1 MRINTFILAVLFCHL
16 LSCGSKSPVTPEYC
30 AITVNSLEINA
41 KICATYKDRMECFIK
56 GNPVKDR
63 AGILL
68 IYPEPRNPFI
78 CNIGNIS
85 EIAAICINRENTI
98 TDVFIIPPA
107 SETEYSSQTP
117 CRYILFAPIDW
128 NGSAKPQKGGS
139 GGIPDN
145 VSAIAAEP
153 ETNAIMAGGKNL
165 HVEIADDEYLQ
176 RRGLM
181 YRKSM
186 PADFGMLFIYAEED
200 MPGFWMKNTHIPL
213 SIAYI
218 KSDLTIAEIHDR
230 RPFDL
235 EGIPPK
241 VLVKYVLEV
250 NQGWFKRNNVKA
262 GDKITLP

>member
-1 MRINTFILAVLFCHL
+1 
-16 LSCGSKSPVTPEYC
+16 
-30 AITVNSLEINA
+30 
-41 KICATYKDRMECFIK
+41 MECFIK
-56 GNPVKDR
+56 GNPVKDHT
-63 AGILL
+63 GILL

-85 EIAAICINRENTI
+85 EIAAICINEKNTI
-98 TDVFIIPPA
+98 TDVFVIPPA
-107 SETEYSSQTP
+107 SETEYSSPIP
-117 CRYILFAPIDW
+117 CKYILFASTDW
-128 NGSAKPQKGGS
+128 NNAAKSQKGGS
-139 GGIPDN
+139 AGIPDD
-145 VSAIAAEP
+145 VSAIDAES

-165 HVEIADDEYLQ
+165 DVEVADDEYLQ

-181 YRKSM
+181 YRKSV
-186 PADFGMLFIYAEED
+186 PENSGMLFIYAEED

-250 NQGWFKRNNVKA
+250 NQGWFSRNNVKT